1 MIIKEEIKAY
11 LKQIDELEQ
20 KLEGQDKETLQWLIY
35 GYNECAKLLNQK
47 ERKIEETINYINKT
61 TYNDVSG
68 LNKYQILDF
77 WFVKE
82 ILEILERKE

>member
-47 ERKIEETINYINKT
+47 ERKIEKTINYINKT
-61 TYNDVSG
+61 TYSDVSG

-82 ILEILERKE
+82 ILKILERKE